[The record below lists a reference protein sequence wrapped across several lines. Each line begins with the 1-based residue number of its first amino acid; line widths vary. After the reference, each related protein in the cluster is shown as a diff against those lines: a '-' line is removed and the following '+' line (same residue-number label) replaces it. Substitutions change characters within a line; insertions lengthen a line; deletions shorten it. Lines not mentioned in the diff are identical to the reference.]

1 MSRNKVKREKTHKS
15 ILAQFF
21 ILLVGLGLLC
31 GALFLVLHTTVGS
44 ALESYVYSSDF
55 LSNVTEKRVS
65 DLQEYVTENQ
75 VSATDSQALSQW
87 MRGKPLT
94 LMEVYR
100 SNVLVYS
107 SYASYSLAVEGGD
120 FTWTA
125 TEGEETPTYDWI
137 SYYTV
142 DFADGE
148 GEVVLYS
155 NELYRYSTYA
165 TMMEIILCAAL
176 FLLGFLIAFQRTVSY
191 MRQISLEIQ
200 AMEGG
205 DLNRPITVR
214 GDNDLTALAES
225 LDAMR
230 LAFRAQQERE
240 ASTYAANQALIS
252 QMSHDLRTPLTTLL
266 LYTEIV
272 AGGKYHSQAQLAE
285 YLTKI
290 DTKAR
295 QIKQLSDNLF
305 EYALVTRDTVVTL
318 DRPASFSQI
327 FEEAL
332 AEFAEQLGQRGYGC
346 LLDLGEEDVVLQVYR
361 PYIRRIFDNIAS
373 NILKYADPAHP
384 VQVCFV
390 REGEQAGLAF
400 ANVPLPP
407 ESGGSE
413 STKVGL
419 VSVQT
424 MMEKMQAEVRVSQT
438 ARRFCITLLFH
449 VKPAKTE

>member
-1 MSRNKVKREKTHKS
+1 MSRNKLKREKTHKS

-55 LSNVTEKRVS
+55 LSNVTEKRVN

-94 LMEVYR
+94 LMEIYR

-165 TMMEIILCAAL
+165 TMVEIILCAAL

-266 LYTEIV
+266 IYTEILRY
-272 AGGKYHSQAQLAE
+272 GKYQGEEQLRG
-285 YLTKI
+285 YLDKI
-290 DTKAR
+290 DGKAQ
-295 QIKQLSDNLF
+295 QIKQLAENLL
-305 EYALVTRDTVVTL
+305 EYSLASQKRRTVCSASTRWRPTWARPRLPTRRPSARRWIRTPSMPASPAVRASTATSRSTWSPTSPARATSSSTTSWAAPSPRSISLRWTPVSRVPC
-318 DRPASFSQI
+318 RPA
-327 FEEAL
+327 
-332 AEFAEQLGQRGYGC
+332 C
-346 LLDLGEEDVVLQVYR
+346 W
-361 PYIRRIFDNIAS
+361 
-373 NILKYADPAHP
+373 PAIP
-384 VQVCFV
+384 W
-390 REGEQAGLAF
+390 R
-400 ANVPLPP
+400 
-407 ESGGSE
+407 
-413 STKVGL
+413 T
-419 VSVQT
+419 
-424 MMEKMQAEVRVSQT
+424 
-438 ARRFCITLLFH
+438 
-449 VKPAKTE
+449 

>member
-1 MSRNKVKREKTHKS
+1 MSRNKLKREKTHKS

-55 LSNVTEKRVS
+55 LSNVTEKRVN

-94 LMEVYR
+94 LMEIYR
-100 SNVLVYS
+100 FNVLVYS

-165 TMMEIILCAAL
+165 TMVEIILCAAL

-266 LYTEIV
+266 IYTEILRY
-272 AGGKYHSQAQLAE
+272 GKYQGEEQLRGYLASQKRAVEMEPPAPAGEVFEPLLQETATFLEQYGYTFQWELHFGQGKVAVHTP
-285 YLTKI
+285 YLRRI
-290 DTKAR
+290 
-295 QIKQLSDNLF
+295 LDNL
-305 EYALVTRDTVVTL
+305 
-318 DRPASFSQI
+318 S
-327 FEEAL
+327 
-332 AEFAEQLGQRGYGC
+332 
-346 LLDLGEEDVVLQVYR
+346 
-361 PYIRRIFDNIAS
+361 S
-373 NILKYADPAHP
+373 NILKYASRKEPIQ
-384 VQVCFV
+384 VQAQEEENTLVLFFRNSLKE
-390 REGEQAGLAF
+390 REDVTEG
-400 ANVPLPP
+400 
-407 ESGGSE
+407 
-413 STKVGL
+413 TCVGL
-419 VSVQT
+419 SSVQA
-424 MMEKMQAEVRVSQT
+424 MMEKMGGSSHAEQT
-438 ARRFCITLLFH
+438 GAAFQITLVFPLS
-449 VKPAKTE
+449 E

>member
-1 MSRNKVKREKTHKS
+1 MSRNKLKQEKTHKS

-94 LMEVYR
+94 LMEIYR
-100 SNVLVYS
+100 FNVLVYS

-165 TMMEIILCAAL
+165 TMVEIILCAAL

-266 LYTEIV
+266 IYTEILRY
-272 AGGKYHSQAQLAE
+272 GKYQGEEQLRG
-285 YLTKI
+285 YLDKI
-290 DTKAR
+290 DGKAQ
-295 QIKQLSDNLF
+295 QIKQLAENLLEYSLASQKRAVEMEPPAPAGEVFGPLLQETATFLEQYGYTFQWELHFGQGKVAVHTPYLRRILDNL
-305 EYALVTRDTVVTL
+305 
-318 DRPASFSQI
+318 S
-327 FEEAL
+327 
-332 AEFAEQLGQRGYGC
+332 
-346 LLDLGEEDVVLQVYR
+346 
-361 PYIRRIFDNIAS
+361 S
-373 NILKYADPAHP
+373 NILKYAGRKEPIQ
-384 VQVCFV
+384 VQAQEEENTLVLFFRNSLKE
-390 REGEQAGLAF
+390 REDVTEG
-400 ANVPLPP
+400 
-407 ESGGSE
+407 
-413 STKVGL
+413 TCVGL
-419 VSVQT
+419 SSVQA
-424 MMEKMQAEVRVSQT
+424 MMEKMGGSSHAEQT
-438 ARRFCITLLFH
+438 GTAFQITLVFPLS
-449 VKPAKTE
+449 E

>member
-65 DLQEYVTENQ
+65 DLQENVTENQ

-165 TMMEIILCAAL
+165 TMAEIILCAAL

-191 MRQISLEIQ
+191 MQQISLEIQ

-266 LYTEIV
+266 IYTEILRY
-272 AGGKYHSQAQLAE
+272 GKYQ
-285 YLTKI
+285 
-290 DTKAR
+290 
-295 QIKQLSDNLF
+295 
-305 EYALVTRDTVVTL
+305 
-318 DRPASFSQI
+318 
-327 FEEAL
+327 
-332 AEFAEQLGQRGYGC
+332 
-346 LLDLGEEDVVLQVYR
+346 GE
-361 PYIRRIFDNIAS
+361 
-373 NILKYADPAHP
+373 
-384 VQVCFV
+384 
-390 REGEQAGLAF
+390 
-400 ANVPLPP
+400 
-407 ESGGSE
+407 
-413 STKVGL
+413 
-419 VSVQT
+419 
-424 MMEKMQAEVRVSQT
+424 
-438 ARRFCITLLFH
+438 
-449 VKPAKTE
+449 

>member
-1 MSRNKVKREKTHKS
+1 MLRNKLKRGKTHKS

-21 ILLVGLGLLC
+21 LLLVGLGLLC

-55 LSNVTEKRVS
+55 LSNVTEKRVN

-94 LMEVYR
+94 LMEIYR

-142 DFADGE
+142 DFADGQA
-148 GEVVLYS
+148 EVVLYS
-155 NELYRYSTYA
+155 NDLYRYSTYA
-165 TMMEIILCAAL
+165 TIAEILLCAAL
-176 FLLGFLIAFQRTVSY
+176 FLLGFLVAFQRTVSY

-205 DLNRPITVR
+205 DLGRPITVR
-214 GDNDLTALAES
+214 GNNDLTALAES

-230 LAFRAQQERE
+230 LAFRTQQELE

-266 LYTEIV
+266 IYTEILRY
-272 AGGKYHSQAQLAE
+272 GKYQGEEQLRG
-285 YLTKI
+285 YLDKI
-290 DTKAR
+290 DEKAQ
-295 QIKQLSDNLF
+295 QIKQLAENLLEYSLASQNREVEMEPPAPAAGIFQPLLQETATFLEQYGYTFQWDLAFGEGKVAVHTPYLRRILDNL
-305 EYALVTRDTVVTL
+305 
-318 DRPASFSQI
+318 S
-327 FEEAL
+327 
-332 AEFAEQLGQRGYGC
+332 
-346 LLDLGEEDVVLQVYR
+346 
-361 PYIRRIFDNIAS
+361 S
-373 NILKYADPAHP
+373 NILKYASLQEP
-384 VQVCFV
+384 VFIQAREQEGTLVFSFRNALKE
-390 REGEQAGLAF
+390 REGPTEG
-400 ANVPLPP
+400 
-407 ESGGSE
+407 
-413 STKVGL
+413 TCVGL
-419 VSVQT
+419 SSVDAMMGKMGRSSHAEQT
-424 MMEKMQAEVRVSQT
+424 GKTFQ
-438 ARRFCITLLFH
+438 ITLVFPLAGH
-449 VKPAKTE
+449 GTG

>member
-1 MSRNKVKREKTHKS
+1 MSRNKLKQEKTHKS

-55 LSNVTEKRVS
+55 LSNVTEKRVN

-75 VSATDSQALSQW
+75 VSATDSQAISQW

-94 LMEVYR
+94 LMEIYR

-165 TMMEIILCAAL
+165 TMVEIILCAAL

-266 LYTEIV
+266 IYTEILRY
-272 AGGKYHSQAQLAE
+272 GKYQGRSSSEATW
-285 YLTKI
+285 TKS
-290 DTKAR
+290 TGKPSKSSSWRKTCWSTPWPPKSGPWRWSPPPRPGRSLVPCCRRQPPFWSSTATPSSGSCASAR
-295 QIKQLSDNLF
+295 GKWRCTPPTC
-305 EYALVTRDTVVTL
+305 A
-318 DRPASFSQI
+318 
-327 FEEAL
+327 
-332 AEFAEQLGQRGYGC
+332 
-346 LLDLGEEDVVLQVYR
+346 
-361 PYIRRIFDNIAS
+361 
-373 NILKYADPAHP
+373 
-384 VQVCFV
+384 
-390 REGEQAGLAF
+390 AF
-400 ANVPLPP
+400 WTTSPP
-407 ESGGSE
+407 
-413 STKVGL
+413 T
-419 VSVQT
+419 
-424 MMEKMQAEVRVSQT
+424 
-438 ARRFCITLLFH
+438 F
-449 VKPAKTE
+449 

>member
-1 MSRNKVKREKTHKS
+1 MSRNKLKREKTHKS

-55 LSNVTEKRVS
+55 LSNVTEKRVN

-94 LMEVYR
+94 LMEIYR

-142 DFADGE
+142 DFADGQ

-165 TMMEIILCAAL
+165 TMVEIILCAAL

-266 LYTEIV
+266 ENLLEYSLASQKRAVEMEPPAPAGEVFGPLLQETATFLEQYGYTFQWELRFGQGKV
-272 AGGKYHSQAQLAE
+272 AVHTP
-285 YLTKI
+285 YLRRI
-290 DTKAR
+290 
-295 QIKQLSDNLF
+295 LDNL
-305 EYALVTRDTVVTL
+305 
-318 DRPASFSQI
+318 S
-327 FEEAL
+327 
-332 AEFAEQLGQRGYGC
+332 
-346 LLDLGEEDVVLQVYR
+346 
-361 PYIRRIFDNIAS
+361 S
-373 NILKYADPAHP
+373 NILKYASRKEPIQ
-384 VQVCFV
+384 VQAQEEENTLVLFFRNSLKE
-390 REGEQAGLAF
+390 REDVTEG
-400 ANVPLPP
+400 
-407 ESGGSE
+407 
-413 STKVGL
+413 TCVGL
-419 VSVQT
+419 SSVQA
-424 MMEKMQAEVRVSQT
+424 MMEKMGGSSHAEQT
-438 ARRFCITLLFH
+438 GAAFQITLVFPLS
-449 VKPAKTE
+449 E

>member
-1 MSRNKVKREKTHKS
+1 MSRNKLKEEKTHKS

-55 LSNVTEKRVS
+55 LSNVTEKRVN

-94 LMEVYR
+94 LMEIYR

-142 DFADGE
+142 DFADGQ

-165 TMMEIILCAAL
+165 TMVEIILCAAL

-230 LAFRAQQERE
+230 LAFRAHITQDHRPDICHKRRARSRLRKHNSMIAVIWVCNSRILSRSFPVKSSRINDN
-240 ASTYAANQALIS
+240 ASKCCSVPADKLCGRMY
-252 QMSHDLRTPLTTLL
+252 
-266 LYTEIV
+266 
-272 AGGKYHSQAQLAE
+272 
-285 YLTKI
+285 
-290 DTKAR
+290 
-295 QIKQLSDNLF
+295 DNIRSMF
-305 EYALVTRDTVVTL
+305 
-318 DRPASFSQI
+318 DRPN
-327 FEEAL
+327 
-332 AEFAEQLGQRGYGC
+332 
-346 LLDLGEEDVVLQVYR
+346 
-361 PYIRRIFDNIAS
+361 PIRRSKRIIHHKRDLIF
-373 NILKYADPAHP
+373 
-384 VQVCFV
+384 
-390 REGEQAGLAF
+390 
-400 ANVPLPP
+400 
-407 ESGGSE
+407 
-413 STKVGL
+413 
-419 VSVQT
+419 VS
-424 MMEKMQAEVRVSQT
+424 
-438 ARRFCITLLFH
+438 
-449 VKPAKTE
+449 

>member
-1 MSRNKVKREKTHKS
+1 MLRNKLKRGKTHKS

-21 ILLVGLGLLC
+21 LLLVGLGLLC

-55 LSNVTEKRVS
+55 LSNVTEKRVN

-94 LMEVYR
+94 LMEIYR

-125 TEGEETPTYDWI
+125 TEGEEVPTYDWI

-142 DFADGE
+142 DFADGQA
-148 GEVVLYS
+148 EVVLYS
-155 NELYRYSTYA
+155 NDLYRYSTYA
-165 TMMEIILCAAL
+165 TIAEILLCAAL
-176 FLLGFLIAFQRTVSY
+176 FLLGFLVAFQRTVSY

-205 DLNRPITVR
+205 DLGRPITVR
-214 GDNDLTALAES
+214 GNNDLTALAES

-230 LAFRAQQERE
+230 LAFRTQQELE

-266 LYTEIV
+266 IYTEILRY
-272 AGGKYHSQAQLAE
+272 GKYQGEEQLRG
-285 YLTKI
+285 YLDKI
-290 DTKAR
+290 DEKAQ
-295 QIKQLSDNLF
+295 QIKQLAENLLEYSLASQNREVEMEPPAPAAGIFQPLLQETATFLEQYGYTFQWDLAFGEGKVAVHTPYLRRILDNL
-305 EYALVTRDTVVTL
+305 
-318 DRPASFSQI
+318 S
-327 FEEAL
+327 
-332 AEFAEQLGQRGYGC
+332 
-346 LLDLGEEDVVLQVYR
+346 
-361 PYIRRIFDNIAS
+361 S
-373 NILKYADPAHP
+373 NILKYASLQEP
-384 VQVCFV
+384 VFIQAREQEGTLVFSFRNALKE
-390 REGEQAGLAF
+390 REGPTEG
-400 ANVPLPP
+400 
-407 ESGGSE
+407 
-413 STKVGL
+413 TCVGL
-419 VSVQT
+419 SSVDAMMGKMGRSSHAEQT
-424 MMEKMQAEVRVSQT
+424 GKTFQ
-438 ARRFCITLLFH
+438 ITLVFPLAGH
-449 VKPAKTE
+449 GTG